1 VNDALAGRLWE
12 AWRDGAVLEE
22 PPSALAPGLD
32 LESAYVTQR
41 AIVARRTADGE
52 RGIGWKVGLS
62 GAVEPRPSGG
72 PIYGRLL
79 SGMVAAE
86 LEPIGTR
93 ALHGP
98 EIEAEIAFVMG
109 RRLDG
114 PGVTIA
120 DALAATRGVMPALEI
135 IASRW
140 RGEGVPHDFVADNSA
155 SAHVVL
161 GGRLVPP
168 GDVDLPLT
176 GMALWHGDGR
186 LLATGAGARVL
197 GHPAQAVAWLANAL
211 GAHGEPLEAGDVVL
225 SGSLAPAY
233 PVRPGD
239 TFTAELA
246 GLGRVSA
253 RFASRGPLDTHD
265 GTG

>member
-1 VNDALAGRLWE
+1 MNDALAGRLWD
-12 AWRDGAVLEE
+12 AWRSGTALEAT
-22 PPSALAPGLD
+22 PSALAPGLD
-32 LESAYVTQR
+32 LDAAYAVQR
-41 AIVARRTADGE
+41 AIAGRRTADGE
-52 RGIGWKVGLS
+52 RGIGWKIGLT
-62 GAVEPRPSGG
+62 GAVEPRPPGG

-86 LEPIGTR
+86 LEPIDAGR
-93 ALHGP
+93 MHEP

-120 DALAATRGVMPALEI
+120 DVLAATRGVMPALEI

-140 RGEGVPHDFVADNSA
+140 RGEGATHDFVADNAA

-161 GGRLVPP
+161 GGRLVSVE
-168 GDVDLPLT
+168 DVDLRLT

-225 SGSLAPAY
+225 SGSLAAAL
-233 PVRPGD
+233 PVRSGD
-239 TFTAELA
+239 TFAAELA
-246 GLGRVSA
+246 GLGTVSA
-253 RFASRGPLDTHD
+253 RFA
-265 GTG
+265 